1 MIVVDNLSRHFHRL
15 KAVDELSFTVKPG
28 DIVGFLG
35 PNGAGKSTTMKMLTG
50 FLDPTSGSIE
60 INGLNMPA
68 DAKALQEQI
77 GYLPEGAPL
86 YGDMTVFQF
95 LCFIAGVRGLKGKLR
110 KARLQSV
117 IDQVELHDVLNRQID
132 KLSKGFRHRIGLA
145 QAIIHD
151 PDILILDEPTD
162 GLDPNQ
168 KHEVRELIKKLSK
181 EKIVIIST
189 HILEEVSAVCNRVMI
204 INDGR
209 MLFDGTPS
217 ELQYRSRYHQ
227 AITLHF
233 SYAADISGLA
243 EIDGVEEME
252 IDRETGDITLF
263 PEPGKLIMAPVTEHV
278 SHYRLP
284 VDKFVVETGRLD
296 DVFRELTTGE
306 GAK

>member
-1 MIVVDNLSRHFHRL
+1 MIVVDNLSRHFHHL

-28 DIVGFLG
+28 EIVGFLG